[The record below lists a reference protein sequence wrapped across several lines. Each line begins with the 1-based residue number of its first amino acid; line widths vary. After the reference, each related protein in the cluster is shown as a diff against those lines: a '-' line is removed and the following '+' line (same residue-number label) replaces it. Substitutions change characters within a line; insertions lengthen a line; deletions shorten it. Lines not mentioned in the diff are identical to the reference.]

1 MSNSTEDLS
10 SFFFSTVTVA
20 PDSTAAPS
28 DVFFVPAQVQSE
40 SSLFRQHLL
49 PLSFLTD
56 ICLHTD
62 TEFNIQPWSISS
74 TNEAL
79 ATEPQTEFNLGLHAQ
94 VGDGFGFNTY
104 SINLLGNENDVD
116 SAGQV
121 AAQPYILSTQSTC
134 KYTLALFGGRIFTK
148 V

>member
-28 DVFFVPAQVQSE
+28 DVFFVPAQVQN
-40 SSLFRQHLL
+40 
-49 PLSFLTD
+49 
-56 ICLHTD
+56 

-79 ATEPQTEFNLGLHAQ
+79 ATEPQTEFNLGLNAQ